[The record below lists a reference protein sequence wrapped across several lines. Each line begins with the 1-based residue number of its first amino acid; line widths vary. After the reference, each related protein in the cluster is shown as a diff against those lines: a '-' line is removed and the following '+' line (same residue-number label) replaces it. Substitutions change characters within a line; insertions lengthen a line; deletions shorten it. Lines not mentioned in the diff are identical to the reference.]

1 MHQIN
6 RKNITTFANWDN
18 VGYFLVKVFCV
29 LLISFGAYMA
39 VNPTSFNGILVIPSI
54 LFFSVFAGFT
64 NGDTREDFFKGML
77 GGLAVATVMFFI
89 GKGLA
94 QPFL

>member
-1 MHQIN
+1 MNQIN
-6 RKNITTFANWDN
+6 FKNITTSNNWDK
-18 VGYFLVKVFCV
+18 VGYFLVKVFCLFLV
-29 LLISFGAYMA
+29 CFGAYMTF
-39 VNPTSFNGILVIPSI
+39 NPTSFNGILVIPSI

-64 NGDTREDFFKGML
+64 NGDTREDFFAGML

>member
-1 MHQIN
+1 MNQIN
-6 RKNITTFANWDN
+6 RKNITTSDSMDKI
-18 VGYFLVKVFCV
+18 GYILVKVFCV
-29 LLISFGAYMA
+29 LLVSFGVYMA
-39 VNPTSFNGILVIPSI
+39 LNPQSFNGILVIPSI
-54 LFFSVFAGFT
+54 LLFSVFAGAT